1 VTSKKEEA
9 TKYKQCLQ
17 GMTREIERK
26 IEIIT
31 SGIVKMRKDEKLVF
45 KE

>member
-1 VTSKKEEA
+1 
-9 TKYKQCLQ
+9 
-17 GMTREIERK
+17 MTREIERK